1 MTITTARQHG
11 SGSSKPSASWSTRH
25 CPVHCL
31 DDRKFRSANPI
42 PGPPAGFILDN
53 RFFREPS
60 GKAGPRSHASF
71 IRVPTT
77 IHTRVL
83 QGFGFRYAHML
94 GTNADPNQPGRNAT
108 QSGQNPE
115 ELEKQRWFRPPLA
128 FENAANDPPLDG
140 ELQPLCKADRE
151 GAAVLD
157 SPQIIVP

>member
-1 MTITTARQHG
+1 MR
-11 SGSSKPSASWSTRH
+11 
-25 CPVHCL
+25 
-31 DDRKFRSANPI
+31 
-42 PGPPAGFILDN
+42 GP
-53 RFFREPS
+53 E
-60 GKAGPRSHASF
+60 
-71 IRVPTT
+71 T
-77 IHTRVL
+77 IHMRVL
-83 QGFGFRYAHML
+83 QGFGFRYVHML

-108 QSGQNPE
+108 QSRKNPE